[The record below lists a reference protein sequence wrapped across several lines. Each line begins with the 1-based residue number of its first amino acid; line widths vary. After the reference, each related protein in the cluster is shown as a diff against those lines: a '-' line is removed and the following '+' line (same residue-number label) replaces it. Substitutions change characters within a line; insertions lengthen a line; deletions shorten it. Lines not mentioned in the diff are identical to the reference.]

1 MALLG
6 SDFCDRVAK
15 AGERISFDD
24 FIGLRLCMLA
34 ISVGCYLLHRAL
46 MRDFCHF
53 VAIHRVLKHFLEF
66 LVEARITGD
75 RPRLD
80 DI

>member
-1 MALLG
+1 
-6 SDFCDRVAK
+6 
-15 AGERISFDD
+15 
-24 FIGLRLCMLA
+24 MLT